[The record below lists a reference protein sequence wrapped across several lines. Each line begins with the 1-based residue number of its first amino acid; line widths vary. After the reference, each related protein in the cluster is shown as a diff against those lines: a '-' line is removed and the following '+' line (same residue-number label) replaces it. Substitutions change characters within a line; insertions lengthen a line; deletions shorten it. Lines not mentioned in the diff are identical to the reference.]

1 MKYLFFFISLIAILG
16 FSATSDNEELSL
28 ESANAFY
35 NQLELKKSREILSAM
50 LKNELID
57 NVTKCEVLKKLA
69 FQDWKY
75 YNEYNS
81 AINRLMLADSIGF
94 NKTDIWKIL
103 SRIERESRN
112 FQRSLTAA
120 EKSETFSKLES
131 EKTASRLEYAQT
143 VYDFSL
149 YNLSN
154 NIPIDTILI
163 SKTSDLLIEILES
176 HVGSPIPSKLL
187 LGISL
192 LQNNGRNVIY
202 AWKSYFQISD
212 INNPYPYLAVSAKNL
227 NEVCDKWHGKKLPIE
242 KQEKLIIAL
251 SNSRFYEY
259 ADDFVLFC
267 GDDEFNQIVLDFI
280 SYAKY
285 LKVIKNKTNEYYREI
300 AIGKENKR
308 EYKSWLEEERKKLWK
323 NLSFT
328 ANKNYNKSDFLV
340 ETQKYFGAK
349 GFTGS
354 TGNYK
359 GFVLC
364 LGHIVNQEKAT
375 VEQYGYKP
383 ELTFTQIDMMTS
395 NGYSSWFWEDKA
407 IGGWA
412 TSCEIIQ
419 VREAYLNGPFKAWE
433 SINDSLERKKTENLI
448 SEFMNKPH
456 ADNNIYSQ
464 SEGLAEKLG
473 YDALNDLYSKL
484 FSEGLRGNELK
495 LAFLSSFKNYDIEAS
510 IFAHEGRHFIDK
522 KYFPIKFIMWS
533 SDKKEYH
540 AKLSELVFAPEP
552 RLGLANMVNGIGE
565 SSGHELANKKIV
577 ETAVN
582 WIKNNKAMID
592 GYSDS
597 KSEFSQIY
605 LLTTEQIKE
614 CFKNADPLFLGQF
627 N

>member
-16 FSATSDNEELSL
+16 FSTTSDNEELSL

-35 NQLELKKSREILSAM
+35 NQLELIKSREILSAM

-57 NVTKCEVLKKLA
+57 NETKCEVLQKLA

-75 YNEYNS
+75 YNDYNS
-81 AINRLMLADSIGF
+81 AINKLMLADSIGF
-94 NKTDIWKIL
+94 YKTDIWKIL

-112 FQRSLTAA
+112 FQKSLTAA

-143 VYDFSL
+143 VYDFAL

-154 NIPIDTILI
+154 NIPIDTVLI

-176 HVGSPIPSKLL
+176 NVGSPIPSKLL

-212 INNPYPYLAVSAKNL
+212 INNPYSYLAVSAKNL
-227 NEVCDKWHGKKLPIE
+227 NEVCDKWYGKKLPIE

-259 ADDFVLFC
+259 AYDFVLSC
-267 GDDEFNQIVLDFI
+267 GDDEFNQVVLDFI

-285 LKVIKNKTNEYYREI
+285 LKVIKKKTNEYYREI

-308 EYKSWLEEERKKLWK
+308 KYKSWLEEERKKLWK

-328 ANKNYNKSDFLV
+328 ANKNYNKSNFLD
-340 ETQKYFGAK
+340 ETQNYFGAK

-354 TGNYK
+354 TSSYR

-375 VEQYGYKP
+375 VEQYGYKL

-412 TSCEIIQ
+412 TSREIIQ
-419 VREAYLNGPFKAWE
+419 VKEAYLNGPFKAWE
-433 SINDSLERKKTENLI
+433 SINDTLERKKTENLI
-448 SEFMNKPH
+448 SELMNKPH
-456 ADNNIYSQ
+456 SDNNIYSQ
-464 SEGLAEKLG
+464 SEGLAEKLR
-473 YDALNDLYSKL
+473 YDALNDLYIKL

-495 LAFLSSFKNYDIEAS
+495 LAFLSTYKNYDIEAS
-510 IFAHEGRHFIDK
+510 IFAHEGRHSIDK

-533 SDKKEYH
+533 NDKIEYY
-540 AKLSELVFAPEP
+540 AKLSEIVFAIEP
-552 RLGLANMVNGIGE
+552 RLRLAIMVNGIGE

-592 GYSDS
+592 GYSDT

-605 LLTTEQIKE
+605 LLTNEQIKE
-614 CFKNADPLFLGQF
+614 CFKNADPLFLGQY

>member
-16 FSATSDNEELSL
+16 FSTTSDNEELSL
-28 ESANAFY
+28 ESANTLY
-35 NQLELKKSREILSAM
+35 NQLDLKGSRNILNAM
-50 LKNELID
+50 AENGSLDSETRCK
-57 NVTKCEVLKKLA
+57 VLQKLA

-75 YNEYNS
+75 YNDYNS
-81 AINRLMLADSIGF
+81 AINKLMVADSIGLF
-94 NKTDIWKIL
+94 KTETWKIL
-103 SRIERESRN
+103 ARIERESGN
-112 FQRSLTAA
+112 FQKSLTAA

-143 VYDFSL
+143 VYDFSI

-154 NIPIDTILI
+154 NIPIDTVLI

-176 HVGSPIPSKLL
+176 NVGSPIPSKLL

-212 INNPYPYLAVSAKNL
+212 INNPYSYLAVSAKNL
-227 NEVCDKWHGKKLPIE
+227 NEVCDKWHGEKLSIE

-259 ADDFVLFC
+259 AYDFVLPC
-267 GDDEFNQIVLDFI
+267 DDDEFNQVVLDFI

-285 LKVIKNKTNEYYREI
+285 LKVLKKNTNEYYREI

-308 EYKSWLEEERKKLWK
+308 KYKSWLEEERKKLWK

-328 ANKNYNKSDFLV
+328 TNKNYNKSNFLD
-340 ETQKYFGAK
+340 ETKKHFGAR

-359 GFVLC
+359 GYVLC

-412 TSCEIIQ
+412 TSHEIIQ
-419 VREAYLNGPFKAWE
+419 VREAYLNSPFKAWE
-433 SINDSLERKKTENLI
+433 SINDTLERKKTENLI
-448 SEFMNKPH
+448 SELMNKPH
-456 ADNNIYSQ
+456 SDNNIYSQ
-464 SEGLAEKLG
+464 SEGLAEKLR
-473 YDALNDLYSKL
+473 YDALNDLYIKL

-495 LAFLSSFKNYDIEAS
+495 LAFLSSYKNFNIEAS
-510 IFAHEGRHFIDK
+510 IFAHEGRHSIDK

-552 RLGLANMVNGIGE
+552 RLRLANMVNGIGE

-592 GYSDS
+592 GYSDT

-605 LLTTEQIKE
+605 LLKNEQIKE
-614 CFKNADPLFLGQF
+614 CFKNADPLFLGQK